1 MFLCVLTLLKSSE
14 SIFNCQKPTQ

>member
-1 MFLCVLTLLKSSE
+1 MFLCDLTLLKSSE